1 MRTRAFVDMLSG
13 AEEEGGYKVGGV
25 EKAALRAGGGRP
37 SMFVCNGSAC
47 VNWIAGLCACVSV
60 CPYVVCDVIC
70 IPCGSQYAC
79 MCSCVWLSVCLSNCC
94 VFVSFYFVSVAGVR
108 LCLYVSTGMYMYAY
122 KYLHIFVCIYMYIYV
137 YIYTYLYI

>member
-1 MRTRAFVDMLSG
+1 M
-13 AEEEGGYKVGGV
+13 
-25 EKAALRAGGGRP
+25 AGGGRP
-37 SMFVCNGSAC
+37 SLSVCSESAC

-70 IPCGSQYAC
+70 ILCGSQFC
-79 MCSCVWLSVCLSNCC
+79 KRVCVHVSVCLSVCLSNYC

-122 KYLHIFVCIYMYIYV
+122 KYLHIFVCIYMYVYV